1 MSFLI
6 PVTSPSTDVL
16 QSSVLKEMT
25 NIFQMLSFSCPLLC
39 KQCSVLFGKVLF
51 LFLMYML
58 LSLYDW
64 GGKFRSTSCTFSGRC
79 LGLWMLLFPVGAGC
93 QNYLPQHYV
102 VTCKDIIPGIVD
114 VTSRAGTLG
123 LLAEIVGEKIMSKY
137 QRANQSQPLIFFH
150 TNHFCLIRYNF
161 PSVKLHKFQE
171 QVRN

>member
-6 PVTSPSTDVL
+6 PVTSPCTDVL